1 MRDVFEEVLTA
12 SGASEQGDDLR
23 VGRTN
28 MSNRRTRL
36 VASELDGDGD
46 FTGYIAS
53 NVEGFVLDVA
63 TTNDML
69 PSSERAL
76 DAIQATGTRP
86 FAGSAG
92 PVPGGNG
99 VVGRGLNGVVGYEQ
113 TVPRD
118 PNREGSATAGVLG
131 FGSNGVVGEG
141 TNGPGVLG
149 RGSVGN
155 AGVHGIAPSGPPG
168 SGVGGGPGVL
178 ADGDSGLHATG
189 RDGVGATGVGGGG
202 QAGVHGISTDGPGVI
217 GQSDNAQ
224 GGVFR
229 SRETA
234 QVWLEPLGGGIVNPS
249 QLQRDAKA
257 GELLVLET
265 VGRNPDSDERETLAS
280 LWFCIKGG
288 PPNQSTW
295 TKLA

>member
-1 MRDVFEEVLTA
+1 MA

-46 FTGYIAS
+46 STGYAAS
-53 NVEGFVLDVA
+53 PVEGFVLDVA

-113 TVPRD
+113 TVQRD
-118 PNREGSATAGVLG
+118 PSREGSATAGVLG
-131 FGSNGVVGEG
+131 FGPNGVVGEG

-149 RGSVGN
+149 RGSQGN
-155 AGVHGIAPSGPPG
+155 PGVHAIAASGPTG
-168 SGVGGGPGVL
+168 SGVSGGPGVF
-178 ADGDSGLHATG
+178 ASGDNGIIAHG
-189 RDGVGATGVGGGG
+189 NNGVGVVGVSGS
-202 QAGVHGISTDGPGVI
+202 AEEGVHGASTRGPGVV
-217 GQSDNAQ
+217 GQSDEAQ

-234 QVWLEPLGGGIVNPS
+234 QVWLEPLGGGINDPS
-249 QLQRDAKA
+249 QLRRDARA

-265 VGRNPDSDERETLAS
+265 VGLNPVTDERETLAS